1 MTGRIGPPY
10 AIDDAERVL
19 KNELAELHVMFHRHA
34 EPILR
39 QLGRLEAMKP
49 PRPIWIDAGMLSQEM
64 QTQLASA
71 PVDLT
76 KQSLPDRVACL
87 EHERAQLL
95 HLLRM
100 MRSAAG
106 ESLPSSLRMLVDR
119 ELGNS

>member
-1 MTGRIGPPY
+1 MDNKT
-10 AIDDAERVL
+10 DHEAERML
-19 KNELAELHVMFHRHA
+19 KQQLAELHVMYHRQA

-39 QLGRLEAMKP
+39 QLARLEAMRP

-64 QTQLASA
+64 LAQLKSA
-71 PVDLT
+71 PVDPT

-106 ESLPSSLRMLVDR
+106 ESLPSSLRALVDH